1 MRLNRK
7 EYWQHI
13 ANTVLPLEKRDRR
26 RLPEIEVSFLFE
38 KSVALILTDEEEKAE
53 KMLRHTANMLY
64 TFYDFERSYFNHLY
78 SYFVKWL
85 RSEPGINLQ
94 LNNIINAK
102 WKEIQKDVLHFQLQ
116 DIYTSYI
123 RCKPASLLDDESETF
138 DDQTKALPD
147 SYCYEVFAAHLIEVA
162 RLHWL
167 NNSFNN
173 VHDCLL
179 EAERNLLTALTFI
192 PKMMEEEKFE
202 WRKFAMLSDEEMKER
217 YPNES
222 YYLEMR
228 KQYRDNIPFYR
239 HQVEILRQ
247 VNDFSRARFV
257 VKTDVIENL
266 EYFIEN
272 FVGIGSNLSSPMTL
286 PEELIW
292 LMILQ
297 RMQSREDEKSSDNVE
312 FLRKYLG

>member
-1 MRLNRK
+1 MNRK

-13 ANTVLPLEKRDRR
+13 ANKVLPTENKKKGRV
-26 RLPEIEVSFLFE
+26 PEVEVSFLFE
-38 KSVALILTDEEEKAE
+38 KAVALIMTDEDEKAE
-53 KMLRHTANMLY
+53 EILRHTAYMLN
-64 TFYDFERSYFNHLY
+64 TFYGFDRSYFNHLY
-78 SYFVKWL
+78 SYFIKWL

-123 RCKPASLLDDESETF
+123 RCKPSGLLDDESEIF
-138 DDQTKALPD
+138 DNPIKGIPD
-147 SYCYEVFAAHLIEVA
+147 TYCYEVLAAHLIEVA

-167 NNSFNN
+167 NDSFKN
-173 VHDCLL
+173 VYNCLL
-179 EAERNLLTALTFI
+179 EAEKNLSTALSFV
-192 PKMMEEEKFE
+192 PKMMVEENTE
-202 WRKFAMLSDEEMKER
+202 WKKFAMLSDEEMKEK
-217 YPNES
+217 YPAES

-228 KQYRDNIPFYR
+228 KQYRDSIPFYR

-247 VNDFSRARFV
+247 VNDFCRVRFI
-257 VKTDVIENL
+257 VKTDVIETL

-286 PEELIW
+286 PDELVW

-297 RMQSREDEKSSDNVE
+297 KFHKTEDEESRNIGE